1 VMAGCAVIGV
11 LALWLIVRPRTVAML
26 TP

>member
-1 VMAGCAVIGV
+1 MAGCAVIGV
-11 LALWLIVRPRTVAML
+11 LALWLVVRPRTVAML